1 PARLVQAQ
9 PVFLEIKFLLDCHKF
24 FSHSIYLPQDYY
36 LLGVKIKHYYLF
48 GAFTFLVISLLI

>member
-1 PARLVQAQ
+1 M
-9 PVFLEIKFLLDCHKF
+9 FLEIKFLLDCHKF